1 MITHLNFDLET
12 LGKKST
18 SVVLSMACIA
28 FTFEDDTPYSQ
39 YILDGFYVKFN
50 PIEQLKMGRTT
61 DQDTINWWKEQN
73 EDARKVTLPS
83 EDDVTVKEGLLMLR
97 DYIGKTKYEWKKGY
111 CWCRGNYFDFPMIED
126 LHDQVG
132 LKLPFNTWKI
142 RDIRTMIDV
151 LTGSDRGEY
160 NLRDGLPKEYVHH
173 HALHDAALDVMRMKE
188 IFKSLMEAS

>member
-97 DYIGKTKYEWKKGY
+97 DYISKTKYEWKRGY

-160 NLRDGLPKEYVHH
+160 NLRDGLPKEYVNH